1 MIKPPRFIFP
11 NFKLWDFSLAARS
24 KAVASLPCVELK
36 TIYSLLPFATTN
48 SLSLCAV
55 WYILRP
61 LAVTNGEGG
70 GGLFRDAVIDLFF
83 LSVNRDVRMLKNC
96 SGNRD
101 WSALRETWTVK
112 ILDLT

>member
-1 MIKPPRFIFP
+1 MGFFPGGKIKGRCQP
-11 NFKLWDFSLAARS
+11 
-24 KAVASLPCVELK
+24 PCVELK

-61 LAVTNGEGG
+61 LAVTNGEWG

-101 WSALRETWTVK
+101 
-112 ILDLT
+112 